1 MSRISKIFNSNSDS
15 SESDYSDV
23 SDLEDLDELD
33 ELDELEN
40 DDELENEDLENDD
53 LENEDDQEESN
64 ELQNDEDDI
73 QNQSENEDLENTDLD
88 KENDESDHSDIESDE
103 NIEYDDYDDFEENG
117 LLISADDYTDT
128 KTDKVSKKSK
138 VLKNALQLEYFKSKK
153 RVMQLEDVRVPSTQ
167 FLEKLLKNKTNAER
181 LEKSVFNHVVRFFK
195 KENIKLTLKSPEF
208 RHKYSHQIFSIMSL
222 SKSKMTFLEIKTK
235 FDEDL
240 DHFSRG
246 TYKNEKINDEKK
258 LRLITHVSE
267 PVSGIHKCKCGCDKV
282 YSYELQ
288 IRSGDEGM
296 TVFLQCSSCGKKWR
310 T

>member
-23 SDLEDLDELD
+23 SDLEDLEELD
-33 ELDELEN
+33 ELEDLDDLEELEN
-40 DDELENEDLENDD
+40 DDELENE
-53 LENEDDQEESN
+53 LENEDDREVN
-64 ELQNDEDDI
+64 ELENDEDDI
-73 QNQSENEDLENTDLD
+73 QNQSENEDLENEDLE

-103 NIEYDDYDDFEENG
+103 SIEYDDYDDFEENG

-128 KTDKVSKKSK
+128 KIDKVSKKSK
-138 VLKNALQLEYFKSKK
+138 VLKNALQLEHFKSNK

-181 LEKSVFNHVVRFFK
+181 LEKAVFNHVVRFFK
-195 KENIKLTLKSPEF
+195 KENIKLTLKSPQF
-208 RHKYSHQIFSIMSL
+208 RHKYSHEIFSIMSL
-222 SKSKMTFLEIKTK
+222 SKSKMTFLEIKSK

-246 TYKNEKINDEKK
+246 TYKSEKINDEKK